1 MRQLSHTA
9 AEQPLSPALE
19 EAIRRLFPQ
28 RVDAV
33 IVLGSG
39 LGGFAASVEITAS
52 ISTRDLPGYPVST
65 IEGHD
70 GRLIAATAQG
80 KSLLL
85 FQGRVHGYEGY
96 DAASTALPAF
106 IAAAL
111 GARVLVLT
119 NAAGGLEPS
128 FVAGDLMLVTDV
140 LVLPGARDMGLEL
153 QRGIPSLHPLPRPL
167 FHPDVLDLARRAAS
181 ESNVRLR
188 EGVYGFC
195 SGPTYETRA
204 EIGFYRLAGAQAVG
218 MSTASEVFAAAQYN
232 LPVVAVSCVTNIA
245 RTVRQAVSHDE
256 VTAVAAQASDRLGR
270 LVHALL
276 RLL

>member
-1 MRQLSHTA
+1 
-9 AEQPLSPALE
+9 
-19 EAIRRLFPQ
+19 
-28 RVDAV
+28 
-33 IVLGSG
+33 
-39 LGGFAASVEITAS
+39 
-52 ISTRDLPGYPVST
+52 
-65 IEGHD
+65 
-70 GRLIAATAQG
+70 
-80 KSLLL
+80 LL

-96 DAASTALPAF
+96 DAACTALPAF

-119 NAAGGLEPS
+119 NAAGGLDPS
-128 FVAGDLMLVTDV
+128 FIAGDLMLITDV
-140 LVLPGARDMGLEL
+140 LVLTGARSMGLEL

-181 ESNVRLR
+181 ESHVRLR

-204 EIGFYRLAGAQAVG
+204 EIAYYRLAGVQAVG
-218 MSTASEVFAAAQYN
+218 MSTASEVFAAAQYK

-256 VTAVAAQASDRLGR
+256 VTAVAAQASDRLSR
-270 LVHALL
+270 LVHTFL